1 MRKQRTTLES
11 YLPAI
16 LDSLSDA
23 VVVVDNRGTIVWVN
37 SRVKSLFGY
46 EPDELVGASV
56 DKLVPPNVRLAHVK
70 LFGAFSLHPTP
81 RHMQT
86 AMPRKAL
93 RKDGS
98 EVLVGIS
105 LNPLQVGDSHFVASI
120 IRDISD
126 WRNIEMQLRTMQKM
140 TETVLGGVAQY
151 GGSKSLPA
159 SPSPRRDA
167 RNLSPREIEILQ
179 LLSEGKRNK
188 AIASAL
194 GISTKTVETH
204 RARIMLKINVHSL
217 AELIRYAFQRGMA
230 SP

>member
-1 MRKQRTTLES
+1 MTKRGTTLES
-11 YLPAI
+11 YLPAL
-16 LDSLSDA
+16 LDGLSDA
-23 VVVVDNRGTIVWVN
+23 IVVTDNRGTIVWVN

-46 EPDELVGASV
+46 EPDELVGASIE
-56 DKLVPPNVRLAHVK
+56 KLMAPHRRVAHVK
-70 LFGAFSLHPTP
+70 HRAAYFTHPTP
-81 RHMQT
+81 RYMQT
-86 AMPRKAL
+86 LMPMKAF

-140 TETVLGGVAQY
+140 SEMVLGKVVQY
-151 GGSKSLPA
+151 GGSKSLRA
-159 SPSPRRDA
+159 GPSPRRDA

-217 AELIRYAFQRGMA
+217 AELIRYAFQRGVA